1 VSSLVATGPVIPN
14 FGQGDPCVT
23 GDHTFCWGW
32 VKDHWGDTL
41 QPALI
46 QHIELTA
53 IAIAIGFVLAFG
65 LALVA
70 HWYGRLEQPIGIFSA
85 LLYTIPSL
93 ALFQILIPF
102 TGLTRT
108 TVEVALVAYT
118 LVILFPNIMAGL
130 RSASPDVLEAA
141 RGMGLTKRQVLT
153 RVELPLAVPA
163 IIGGLRVAI
172 VSTIAIATIAA
183 FLLPQGLGYPI
194 FNAVKL
200 PTQFKTEI
208 YSAGALAIALA
219 LLCDAAL
226 VVARRILVPW
236 SRSPA

>member
-1 VSSLVATGPVIPN
+1 M
-14 FGQGDPCVT
+14 
-23 GDHTFCWGW
+23 
-32 VKDHWGDTL
+32 
-41 QPALI
+41 
-46 QHIELTA
+46 
-53 IAIAIGFVLAFG
+53 LAFA

-93 ALFQILIPF
+93 ALFQILVPF

-163 IIGGLRVAI
+163 IIGGLRIAI

-183 FLLPQGLGYPI
+183 FLLPQGPRLSDLQRGEAADAVQDGDLLGRGACDRTRA
-194 FNAVKL
+194 AVRR
-200 PTQFKTEI
+200 
-208 YSAGALAIALA
+208 S
-219 LLCDAAL
+219 
-226 VVARRILVPW
+226 ARRRQAH
-236 SRSPA
+236 SRAVVEEPGVRRTV